1 MTQQLPNG
9 KQQFIDINGKPLVG
23 GLVYHYSVGTLTPKT
38 TYQDSLQT
46 IPNTNPVV
54 CDARGQ
60 ASIYGTGPYRQVL
73 TDSVGNLIWDQVVLD
88 PSNAVTQFFL
98 DLANKVDP
106 TKGSALVGWISPLA
120 NAVGRTLSEKLQ
132 DYINVKDFGAKG
144 DGIQND
150 TPFINNALEQANIQK
165 KACYFPGGQYL
176 LDESTPGSGY
186 CLFNKGVSMIGDGA
200 LRTMLIPK
208 ATLVNT
214 ADYILIQPTVTTVLD
229 FMELSG
235 FIIYPNNPGT
245 KRGKRAIVVDMT
257 AASNANA
264 VHIDGIYCAPGN
276 DYSLAWI
283 TQVAN
288 IQGGP
293 ANSLIER
300 SSFWEGTSWVN
311 HGDSISIRNCIFRSS
326 LVSGRVGIEAEG
338 INASGGQP
346 AQFNI
351 HECNFDC
358 NGGAYHAKNG
368 LSGSFTNNN
377 VEQTAGTGSG
387 SGAIVDIDG
396 NATTVGYMEVSG
408 NNFGAFGTAAVGQA
422 IRVNNATGVKISNNR
437 LLSAG
442 PAFAATG
449 ILVTAN
455 ATDTTLQGNEISTG
469 FTTPVSDF
477 GTGTI
482 GIVKQIT
489 PLNGYSNSGGGSQT
503 LSVTKTASG
512 VVFVRGTLSYGGV
525 GTSVLFGS
533 LPAGFRPSQVAD
545 IGVTAI
551 VGGAYVAGRVAVAT
565 NGDLVVFTSGAPTQI
580 YVNLSFGGLGYT
592 VGNL

>member
-23 GLVYHYSVGTLTPKT
+23 GFVHHYEVGTNTPKT
-38 TYQDSLQT
+38 TYQDFQQT

-54 CDARGQ
+54 LDARGQ

-73 TDSVGNLIWDQVVLD
+73 NDADGNLIWDQVVID
-88 PSNAVTQFFL
+88 PSSAVAQFFL

-106 TKGSALVGWISPLA
+106 TKGSALVGWISPLP

-150 TPFINNALEQANIQK
+150 TPFINSALEQANIQK

-176 LDESTPGSGY
+176 LDESTPGSGF

-208 ATLVNT
+208 ASLVST
-214 ADYILIQPTVTTVLD
+214 ADYIMIQPTATTVLD

-235 FIIYPNNPGT
+235 FIIYPNNPGS

-276 DYSLAWI
+276 DYSVAWV
-283 TQVAN
+283 TQAVN

-300 SSFWEGTSWVN
+300 SSFWEGMSLVN
-311 HGDSISIRNCIFRSS
+311 NGDSISIRNCVFRSS
-326 LVSGRVGIEAEG
+326 VSSGRIGIEAEG
-338 INASGGQP
+338 INVSGGQP
-346 AQFNI
+346 SQLNI

-368 LSGSFTNNN
+368 LSGSFCNNN

-387 SGAIVDIDG
+387 SGAVVDIDG
-396 NATTVGYMEVSG
+396 NATAVGYMEVSG
-408 NNFGAFGTAAVGQA
+408 NNFGVFGTAAVGQA
-422 IRVNNATGVKISNNR
+422 IRVNNATGVKLSNNR
-437 LLSAG
+437 MLSAG

-449 ILVTAN
+449 VLITAN
-455 ATDTTLQGNEISTG
+455 ATDTTLEGNEISTG

-477 GTGTI
+477 GSGTR
-482 GIVKQIT
+482 GLQKAVS

-503 LSVTKTASG
+503 LAVNKTPDG
-512 VVFVRGTLSYGGV
+512 VCFVRGTLSYGGV
-525 GTSVLFGS
+525 GNSVLFGS
-533 LPAGFRPSQVAD
+533 LPIGFRPSLITDAP
-545 IGVTAI
+545 AI
-551 VGGAYVAGRVAVAT
+551 AVVGGALAPARITVGT
-565 NGDLVVFTSGAPTQI
+565 NGDLVVVTNAAPTQV
-580 YVNLSFGGLGYT
+580 YVDLNFGGLGYT